1 MNREDLIQR
10 VLQEKGTDAIP
21 NLIRL
26 LDEQDSET
34 RELVVDV
41 LSVMGG
47 ESKEYLLEEFKK
59 RFERNIEDDVT
70 LLYLTELLADLEC
83 QEIVPYMERMINNYT
98 DERAFPIIIE
108 NLLKLT
114 KDEKYL
120 DILLTFMD
128 DDGSEMEEIALM
140 SITNIPSKKVV
151 DILSEKYENSKSK
164 SKRALIMDSMVKVLL
179 GDFELVPYLQQ
190 INPDLSKKLQWQI
203 ENQS

>member
-10 VLQEKGTDAIP
+10 VLQEKGTEAIP

-26 LDEQDSET
+26 LDERDSET
-34 RELVVDV
+34 RELAVDV
-41 LSVMGG
+41 LSVMGS
-47 ESKEYLLEEFKK
+47 ESKDYLLEEFKK
-59 RFERNIEDDVT
+59 RFERNREDDVT

-83 QEIVPYMERMINNYT
+83 QEIVPYLERMINNYT

-114 KDEKYL
+114 KDDKYL

-128 DDGSEMEEIALM
+128 DDSETEEIALM

-151 DILSEKYENSKSK
+151 DILSEKYETSKNK

>member
-1 MNREDLIQR
+1 MNRDDLIQR

-26 LDEQDSET
+26 LDEEDSET
-34 RELVVDV
+34 RDLAVDV
-41 LSVMGG
+41 LSVMGD
-47 ESKEYLLEEFKK
+47 ESRDYLLKEFKK
-59 RFERNIEDDVT
+59 RFEKNRENDVT
-70 LLYLTELLADLEC
+70 LLYLTELLSDLGC
-83 QEIVPYMERMINNYT
+83 KEIVPYLERMINNYT
-98 DERAFPIIIE
+98 DERAFPVIIE

-114 KDEKYL
+114 KDDKYL

-128 DDGSEMEEIALM
+128 EGSEMEELALM
-140 SITNIPSKKVV
+140 SITNLPSKKVV
-151 DILSEKYENSKSK
+151 DILSEKYENSKDK

>member
-10 VLQEKGTDAIP
+10 VLQEKGIDAIP

-34 RELVVDV
+34 RELAVDV

-59 RFERNIEDDVT
+59 RFERNREDDVT

-128 DDGSEMEEIALM
+128 DGSEMEEIVLM

>member
-26 LDEQDSET
+26 LDEEDSET
-34 RELVVDV
+34 RELAVDV
-41 LSVMGG
+41 LNVMGT
-47 ESKEYLLEEFKK
+47 ESKDYLLEEFKK
-59 RFERNIEDDVT
+59 RFERNREDDVT
-70 LLYLTELLADLEC
+70 LLYITELLADLDC
-83 QEIVPYMERMINNYT
+83 KEIIPYLERMINNYT

-128 DDGSEMEEIALM
+128 DGSEMEEIALM

-151 DILSEKYENSKSK
+151 DVLSEKYETSRNK

-190 INPDLSKKLQWQI
+190 INPELSKKLQWQI

>member
-1 MNREDLIQR
+1 MNREDLIQK
-10 VLQEKGTDAIP
+10 VLQEKGKDAIP
-21 NLIRL
+21 SLIKL
-26 LDEQDSET
+26 LDDEDYET
-34 RELVVDV
+34 RELAVDV
-41 LSVMGG
+41 LNVMGS
-47 ESKEYLLEEFKK
+47 ESKNYLLEEFKK
-59 RFERNIEDDVT
+59 RFERNREDDVT
-70 LLYLTELLADLEC
+70 LLYLMELLSDLEC
-83 QEIVPYMERMINNYT
+83 QEIVPYLERMINNYT

-128 DDGSEMEEIALM
+128 DGSEMEEIALM

-151 DILSEKYENSKSK
+151 DLLSKKYENSRDK

>member
-26 LDEQDSET
+26 LDEEDSET
-34 RELVVDV
+34 RDLAVDV
-41 LSVMGG
+41 LSVMGD
-47 ESKEYLLEEFKK
+47 ESRDYLLKEFKK
-59 RFERNIEDDVT
+59 RFEKNRENDVT
-70 LLYLTELLADLEC
+70 LLYLTELLSDLGC
-83 QEIVPYMERMINNYT
+83 KEIVPYLERMINNYT
-98 DERAFPIIIE
+98 DERAFPVIIE

-114 KDEKYL
+114 KDDKYL

-128 DDGSEMEEIALM
+128 DGSEMEELALM
-140 SITNIPSKKVV
+140 SITNLPSKKVV
-151 DILSEKYENSKSK
+151 DILSEKYENSKDK

>member
-26 LDEQDSET
+26 LDEEDSET
-34 RELVVDV
+34 RELAVDV
-41 LSVMGG
+41 LSVMGN
-47 ESKEYLLEEFKK
+47 ESRDYLLKEFKK
-59 RFERNIEDDVT
+59 RFEKNTENDIT
-70 LLYLTELLADLEC
+70 LLYLTELLSDLNC
-83 QEIVPYMERMINNYT
+83 KEIVPYLERMINNYT
-98 DERAFPIIIE
+98 DERAFPVIIE

-114 KDEKYL
+114 KDDKYL

-128 DDGSEMEEIALM
+128 DGSEMEELALM
-140 SITNIPSKKVV
+140 SITNLPSKKVV
-151 DILSEKYENSKSK
+151 DILSEKYENSKDK

>member
-1 MNREDLIQR
+1 MNREYLIQR

-26 LDEQDSET
+26 LEEQDSET
-34 RELVVDV
+34 RELAVDV
-41 LSVMGG
+41 LSIMGE
-47 ESKEYLLEEFKK
+47 ESKEYLFEEFKK
-59 RFERNIEDDVT
+59 RFERNKKDDVT

-83 QEIVPYMERMINNYT
+83 QEIVPYLERMINNYT
-98 DERAFPIIIE
+98 DERAFPVIIE

-128 DDGSEMEEIALM
+128 DESEMEEIALM

-151 DILSEKYENSKSK
+151 DILSEKYENSKNK

-203 ENQS
+203 ESQS

>member
-10 VLQEKGTDAIP
+10 ILQEKGTEAIP
-21 NLIRL
+21 NLISL
-26 LDEQDSET
+26 LDEPDLET
-34 RELVVDV
+34 KELVVDV
-41 LSVMGG
+41 LSVMGE
-47 ESKEYLLEEFKK
+47 ESKSYLLREFKN
-59 RFERNIEDDVT
+59 RFKTNKEDDVT
-70 LLYLTELLADLEC
+70 LLYLTELLSELDC
-83 QEIVPYMERMINNYT
+83 KEIVPFLERMINNYT

-128 DDGSEMEEIALM
+128 DGSEMEEIALM

-151 DILSEKYENSKSK
+151 DILSQKYEESKNK

-190 INPDLSKKLQWQI
+190 INPDLAKKLQWQI
-203 ENQS
+203 ENQN

>member
-1 MNREDLIQR
+1 
-10 VLQEKGTDAIP
+10 
-21 NLIRL
+21 
-26 LDEQDSET
+26 
-34 RELVVDV
+34 
-41 LSVMGG
+41 
-47 ESKEYLLEEFKK
+47 
-59 RFERNIEDDVT
+59 
-70 LLYLTELLADLEC
+70 
-83 QEIVPYMERMINNYT
+83 MINNYT
-98 DERAFPIIIE
+98 DERAFPVIIE

-128 DDGSEMEEIALM
+128 DESEMEEIALM

-151 DILSEKYENSKSK
+151 DILSEKYENSKNK

-203 ENQS
+203 ESQS

>member
-34 RELVVDV
+34 RELAVDV

-59 RFERNIEDDVT
+59 RFERNREDDVT

-83 QEIVPYMERMINNYT
+83 QEIVPYMERMINSYT

-128 DDGSEMEEIALM
+128 DGSEMEEIALM

-151 DILSEKYENSKSK
+151 NILSEKYENSKNK